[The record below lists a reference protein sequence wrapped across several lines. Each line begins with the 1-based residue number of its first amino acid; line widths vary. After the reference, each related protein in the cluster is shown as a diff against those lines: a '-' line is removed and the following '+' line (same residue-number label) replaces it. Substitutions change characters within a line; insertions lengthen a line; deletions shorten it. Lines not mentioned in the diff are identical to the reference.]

1 MLLHKLT
8 FTVILAVCILSLN
21 ASAQKVTYD
30 AAPGTNFSIYKTFKW
45 QRASDARYP
54 DDQTD
59 RILID
64 AIDAELFKKGLIK
77 KGLIRSDADTSDL
90 YVVYQLA
97 IVDGVQ
103 WSSFNQAIGWPNG
116 QSTLAGFPG
125 ATTNSSEF
133 IRVGWLIVDI
143 YDVKQKKQI
152 WQATATKTLG
162 DGNDPKKQAEN
173 ARKAMSKV
181 FKNYPPSQK

>member
-1 MLLHKLT
+1 MMLLHKLT
-8 FTVILAVCILSLN
+8 FTAILAVFILSLN

-30 AAPGTNFSIYKTFKW
+30 SAPGTDFSVYKTYKW

-54 DDQTD
+54 DNQTD
-59 RILID
+59 RILVD
-64 AIDAELFKKGLIK
+64 AIDAELLK

-97 IVDGVQ
+97 IVDRAQ

-116 QSTLAGFPG
+116 QSSLAGFPG
-125 ATTNSSEF
+125 ASTNSSEF
-133 IRVGWLIVDI
+133 VRVGWLIVDI

-162 DGNDPKKQAEN
+162 DGNDPKKRAEN

-181 FKNYPPSQK
+181 FKNYPPPKK